1 MDTKGIFKR
10 KYGEGLQ
17 GRDWIKAIEPEDR
30 ALLIEIGMRAM
41 EWGRLGGTAR
51 ASTAKRDVR
60 GHFSREDGTNRD
72 TDLRAIL
79 GDAYILPRVAA
90 ILESED

>member
-10 KYGEGLQ
+10 KYGEGLK
-17 GRDWIKAIEPEDR
+17 GHDWIKAIEPEDR

-41 EWGRLGGTAR
+41 DWGRMGGAAR
-51 ASTAKRDVR
+51 ASKAKRDAR

-79 GDAYILPRVAA
+79 GDAYELAMSRVP
-90 ILESED
+90 IESEE